1 MSLLFKN
8 YSLVE
13 VIYLLIRLLIKTKS
27 FLRNTKNTD
36 TNGVIEQNIYR
47 EKDNFRKGY
56 LVLVIP
62 SIFRATLPL
71 FYQLLLLWEN
81 FLNF

>member
-13 VIYLLIRLLIKTKS
+13 VIHMLIKFNKTKS

-36 TNGVIEQNIYR
+36 TNGVNEQNKHSYT
-47 EKDNFRKGY
+47 ERKIAIERIIQCK
-56 LVLVIP
+56 LKI
-62 SIFRATLPL
+62 PL
-71 FYQLLLLWEN
+71 F
-81 FLNF
+81 

>member
-13 VIYLLIRLLIKTKS
+13 VIHMLIKFNKTKS

-36 TNGVIEQNIYR
+36 TNSVNEQNKHSYT
-47 EKDNFRKGY
+47 ERKIAIERIIQCK
-56 LVLVIP
+56 LKI
-62 SIFRATLPL
+62 PL
-71 FYQLLLLWEN
+71 F
-81 FLNF
+81 

>member
-13 VIYLLIRLLIKTKS
+13 VIYPLNGFNKTKF

-36 TNGVIEQNIYR
+36 RNGGNEQNTHII
-47 EKDNFRKGY
+47 ERKK
-56 LVLVIP
+56 
-62 SIFRATLPL
+62 
-71 FYQLLLLWEN
+71 
-81 FLNF
+81 